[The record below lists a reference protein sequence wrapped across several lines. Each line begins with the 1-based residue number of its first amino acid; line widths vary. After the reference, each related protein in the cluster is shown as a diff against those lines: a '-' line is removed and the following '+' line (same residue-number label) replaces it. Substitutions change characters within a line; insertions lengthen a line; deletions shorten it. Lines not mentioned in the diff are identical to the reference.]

1 MRTIACGCA
10 LFVACSACTGGSA
23 ENGSADADCSHWKT
37 ALVGTAVGGGI
48 GAAVGGTRGAAFGG
62 LTGAAAGAIAC
73 EIYIRYHSEQVQ
85 SDQQTN
91 AKYVQEHST
100 TLPNME
106 VLSYETLIT
115 PGKRVRSGG
124 KIGVNSVVEVAGIGE
139 ARLSEEMAIYDS
151 NNMLVRSFLEDV
163 NSFGNS
169 LGKFVSKFAVTLP
182 NEMPEGKYRIDT
194 ILYVDGEVFS
204 KNSREIWVG

>member
-1 MRTIACGCA
+1 
-10 LFVACSACTGGSA
+10 
-23 ENGSADADCSHWKT
+23 
-37 ALVGTAVGGGI
+37 
-48 GAAVGGTRGAAFGG
+48 
-62 LTGAAAGAIAC
+62 
-73 EIYIRYHSEQVQ
+73 
-85 SDQQTN
+85 
-91 AKYVQEHST
+91 
-100 TLPNME
+100 ME